1 MYGPGAVQGGL
12 GGWQECCLEEAF
24 FRGLTAR
31 GGDIFP
37 AGPQPHTPCR
47 VQAPSLAT
55 RSACALLPQDEGWLM
70 GVKESDWNQ
79 HKELDKCQG
88 VFPENFT
95 ERVQ

>member
-1 MYGPGAVQGGL
+1 MDR
-12 GGWQECCLEEAF
+12 LEE
-24 FRGLTAR
+24 GT
-31 GGDIFP
+31 FP
-37 AGPQPHTPCR
+37 QKIPRHTPPCR
-47 VQAPSLAT
+47 VQAPSLAA

>member
-1 MYGPGAVQGGL
+1 MDRL
-12 GGWQECCLEEAF
+12 GEGTSSQQIL
-24 FRGLTAR
+24 R
-31 GGDIFP
+31 
-37 AGPQPHTPCR
+37 HTHPLGCR
-47 VQAPSLAT
+47 QPSLAT